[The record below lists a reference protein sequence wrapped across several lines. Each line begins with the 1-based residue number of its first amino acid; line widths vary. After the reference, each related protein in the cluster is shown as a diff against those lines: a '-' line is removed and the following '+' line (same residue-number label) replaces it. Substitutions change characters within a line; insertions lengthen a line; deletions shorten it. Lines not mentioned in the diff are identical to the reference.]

1 MRMLRSIGIALLL
14 VGFLFKVM
22 HWPGA
27 SLALVLGCAVL
38 AVRVAVVLSKGRL
51 LSAGE
56 MIRPIAGVLL
66 LITALMHALQWPGG
80 TLALYSMVVLVAVT
94 LLSDRTRVDLP
105 RLTDLHAPGLLAV
118 GLVLVCTGFIFHLMH
133 WPTAGIQLSLGLL
146 CGVVWTLLPKRLAQR
161 ES

>member
-38 AVRVAVVLSKGRL
+38 AVRVVVVLSKGRL

-56 MIRPIAGVLL
+56 VIRPIAGVLL
-66 LITALMHALQWPGG
+66 LITALMHALKWPGG

-105 RLTDLHAPGLLAV
+105 RLTDLHAPVLLAV
-118 GLVLVCTGFIFHLMH
+118 GLALAGSGFCFKLMH
-133 WPTAGIQLSLGLL
+133 WPTAGIQLSLGLV
-146 CGVVWTLLPKRLAQR
+146 CGAIWTLWPKRAAVP
-161 ES
+161 EV